1 MLGIGVKTM
10 SANLKTEGDE
20 LYSRKDTMFSTDDK
34 KNAFMEAWLEYK
46 EKTDAQDR
54 EFAAK
59 QTEIG
64 RAVADLVGD
73 MLGKDGDLISGRDE
87 EFGRVLSNCFRTFQT
102 LVPYHHQGNDGLIK
116 ETLKWY
122 EYGIRADLV
131 DEMISHD
138 TESMRNILGERGGW
152 AAKTGRLELAL
163 DALTTPTCF
172 RDLVLGEGFELTD
185 TRLSYKSPYGR
196 VIAMGHKR
204 GIWTNLTE
212 ERIHNIWTIPRY
224 KGFAEV
230 MSVHFEISPWD
241 EATSM
246 ITVDVS
252 ALS

>member
-1 MLGIGVKTM
+1 MA
-10 SANLKTEGDE
+10 ANMDKETAE
-20 LYSRKDTMFSTDDK
+20 LYSRQDTMFTTDEK
-34 KNAFMEAWLEYK
+34 KNAFMEAWLAFK
-46 EKTDAQDR
+46 AKTDAQDR

-59 QTEIG
+59 QAEIG
-64 RAVADLVGD
+64 RAVADFVAD
-73 MLGKDGDLISGRDE
+73 MLGKDEDLISGRDE
-87 EFGRVLSNCFRTFQT
+87 EFGRVISNCFRTFQI

-122 EYGIRADLV
+122 EYGIRAGLV
-131 DEMISHD
+131 DEMIEHD

-172 RDLVLGEGFELTD
+172 RDLVLGDGFELTD
-185 TRLSYKSPYGR
+185 RKLTYKSPFGR
-196 VIAMGHKR
+196 VIEMGHKR

-224 KGFAEV
+224 QGFADV

-241 EATSM
+241 EATKM
-246 ITVDVS
+246 ITVEVS
-252 ALS
+252 PLK